1 MKSFSLRRITSGG
14 AFIPELDGI
23 RFILTGIVV
32 VVHLQLF
39 LMMRF
44 GFSDPGDSFTRLLTQ
59 NGVRAL
65 PFFFAMSGFM
75 LGLPWASHYLR
86 GGRAV
91 PLKHYYLRRVT
102 RLEPPYVASMLMMFV
117 IFSLSQHHGYSTWF
131 WFERLCVSLLYLHT
145 IVFGQSSI
153 LNPAAWSLEIE
164 IQFYCLAPLLA
175 LVFAVQNRL
184 KRRGLLIGIILCAG
198 LASLLWSDSLR
209 MHDSIASFLQ
219 FFLAGMLFADIFV
232 TDWHETR
239 GQHWL
244 WDVVGLMVGLLA
256 FCVDAK
262 WFAVVGPFLILVAY
276 ASVFRGI
283 WLGSLLRQPFMTLFG
298 GMCYS
303 IYLIHLQVMAKA
315 LVFSS
320 RLFQHAPHYLYF
332 LLQIAM
338 MAIVVGVCSTIFYLL
353 IERPCMKRDW
363 PQQLWSRIQN
373 RNIKGHSSPSIQED
387 PIHSR
392 EMEASSLS

>member
-1 MKSFSLRRITSGG
+1 MKSSSLRRITSGG

-32 VVHLQLF
+32 VVHLQMF

-44 GFSDPGDSFTRLLTQ
+44 RLSDSADSFTRFLTL
-59 NGVRAL
+59 NGVRVI
-65 PFFFAMSGFM
+65 PFFFAMSGFI

-86 GGRAV
+86 GGKAV
-91 PLKHYYLRRVT
+91 SLKHYYLRRIT

-131 WFERLCVSLLYLHT
+131 WFERLCVSLLYLHN
-145 IVFGQSSI
+145 IVFGQTSV
-153 LNPAAWSLEIE
+153 LNAVAWSLEVE
-164 IQFYCLAPLLA
+164 VQFYCLAPLIA
-175 LVFAVQNRL
+175 LVFTVQNRL
-184 KRRGLLIGIILCAG
+184 KRRGLLIGFILCAG
-198 LASLLWSDSLR
+198 LASLLWSDSHR

-219 FFLAGMLFADIFV
+219 FFLVGLLFADIYT

-239 GQHWL
+239 AQHWL

-256 FCVDAK
+256 FYVDAK

-276 ASVFRGI
+276 SSIFSGI
-283 WLGSLLRQPFMTLFG
+283 WLRSLLRQPFVTLPG

-303 IYLIHLQVMAKA
+303 IYLLHLPVMAKA

-320 RLFQHAPHYLYF
+320 RLFQHAPYYLYF
-332 LLQIAM
+332 LLQFVM
-338 MAIVVGVCSTIFYLL
+338 MTIVVGVCSTIFYLL
-353 IERPCMKRDW
+353 IERPCMQRDW
-363 PQQLWSRIQN
+363 PQRLWSAVQSRS
-373 RNIKGHSSPSIQED
+373 RGVLKLAFVREED
-387 PIHSR
+387 PVQP
-392 EMEASSLS
+392 